1 MKDLDSILQQAK
13 LASRDVQ
20 PLPTAT
26 KNAVLRDLR
35 LFLVAATKK
44 ILTANARDFSR
55 LPSSYPHTDRLRLT
69 PERIKGMAKS
79 LAMVERL
86 PDPVGRLI
94 DHRVLKTGLTI
105 KRRTVPLGVIGIIYE
120 ARPNVT
126 IEVFSLAI
134 KSGNVLVLKGGRDA
148 YETNKVLVSII
159 HRVLRKHGI
168 SPHAVVLLNPV
179 HRSVTEQLLK
189 ANQYLDV
196 IIPRGSN
203 RLIEY
208 VRQHTTL
215 PVIETGAG
223 VCHIYVERSANL
235 AWATRT
241 VFNAK
246 TRRVSVCNALDTL
259 VVDHSVARRL
269 LQTLGPKLAQAGVKI
284 YTDQASYKILQASY
298 PRALLHRARASDYGK
313 EFLSL
318 AMSIRVVKDWR
329 EGIRHVQRYT
339 SKHSESIITTNAKIA
354 AKFQQ
359 FIDAAVVYVNTSIAF
374 TDGYEFGLGGE
385 IGISTQKLHARG
397 PMALQELT
405 TYKWLVNSRGVI
417 RPA

>member
-1 MKDLDSILQQAK
+1 MNDFNLSLHRAKQAS
-13 LASRDVQ
+13 ADVQ
-20 PLPTAT
+20 QLATKT

-35 LFLVAATKK
+35 LLLVASTKK
-44 ILTANARDFSR
+44 ILAANARDFLR
-55 LPSSYPHTDRLRLT
+55 LPVAYPHADRLRLT
-69 PERIKGMAKS
+69 PERITGMAKS
-79 LAMVERL
+79 LAVVQRL
-86 PDPVGRLI
+86 PDPVGRLL

-105 KRRTVPLGVIGIIYE
+105 ERRAVPLGVIGIIYE

-148 YETNKVLVSII
+148 YETNKVLVNII
-159 HRVLRKHGI
+159 HRVLGKHGI
-168 SPHAVVLLNPV
+168 SPHAVVLLNPIR
-179 HRSVTEQLLK
+179 RSITEQLLK

-208 VRQHTTL
+208 VRQHSTL

-223 VCHIYVERSANL
+223 VCHIYVERSANVL
-235 AWATRT
+235 WATRI

-259 VVDHSVARRL
+259 VVDKVIAHRL
-269 LQTLGPKLAQAGVKI
+269 FKMLGPQLAQAGVTI
-284 YTDQASYKILQASY
+284 YADQVSFGLLRTTY
-298 PRALLHRARASDYGK
+298 PSALLHHASPSHYGK

-318 AMSIRVVKDWR
+318 SLSVKVVKDWQ
-329 EGIRHVQRYT
+329 EGMRHIRQYT
-339 SKHSESIITTNAKIA
+339 SKHSESIITTNPKIA
-354 AKFQQ
+354 NKFQQ
-359 FIDAAVVYVNTSIAF
+359 LIDAAVVYVNTSIAF

-397 PMALQELT
+397 PMSLQELT
-405 TYKWLVNSRGVI
+405 TYKWLVRSQGAI
-417 RPA
+417 RRT

>member
-1 MKDLDSILQQAK
+1 MKGLGPVLQKAKQA
-13 LASRDVQ
+13 SHDVQ
-20 PLPTAT
+20 RLTTTT
-26 KNAVLRDLR
+26 KNMVLRDLR
-35 LFLVAATKK
+35 VLLVTSTKK
-44 ILTANARDFSR
+44 ILAANVRDFSR
-55 LPSSYPHTDRLRLT
+55 LPPLYPHADRLLLT

-86 PDPVGRLI
+86 PDPIGRLI
-94 DHRVLKTGLTI
+94 DRRVLKTGLTLE
-105 KRRTVPLGVIGIIYE
+105 RRTVPLGVIGIIYE

-126 IEVFSLAI
+126 VEVFSLAI
-134 KSGNVLVLKGGRDA
+134 KSGNVLVLKGGREA
-148 YETNKVLVSII
+148 YETNKVLVGLI
-159 HRVLRKHGI
+159 HRVLRNHGI
-168 SPHAVVLLNPV
+168 SSHAVVLLNPV
-179 HRSVTEQLLK
+179 RRSVTDQLLK

-203 RLIEY
+203 KLIEY
-208 VRQHTTL
+208 VRQHSTL

-235 AWATRT
+235 AWATRI

-246 TRRVSVCNALDTL
+246 TRHVSVCNALDTL
-259 VVDHSVARRL
+259 VVDRSVTRRF
-269 LQTLGPKLAQAGVKI
+269 LQALGPKLAEAGVKI
-284 YTDQASYKILQASY
+284 YADQASYKMLRTNY
-298 PRALLHRARASDYGK
+298 PQALLHHARVSHYGK

-318 AMSIRVVKDWR
+318 AMSIKVVKDWR

-354 AKFQQ
+354 DKFQQ
-359 FIDAAVVYVNTSIAF
+359 VIDAAVVYVNTSIAF

-405 TYKWLVNSRGVI
+405 TYKWLVRSRGAV
-417 RPA
+417 RAA